1 MIIDISSYNG
11 TIDFD
16 TLIRENDIERVIMR
30 STLKSG
36 EPDPALAA
44 NISRLEKINDSIPIS
59 FYKFTYARN
68 YVDAVL
74 EATEL
79 LYTLKSMLL
88 LKIPETIY
96 LDIEPV
102 NGRVHTP
109 REIAE
114 IISGYVSV
122 FERYEIPLGIYCSY
136 SYLKNMPIW
145 SHDLPFW
152 IARWNDTLGDT
163 SDFNVKMWQYSD
175 KGTVKGINGVV
186 DLSRYVQYE
195 AIH

>member
-30 STLKSG
+30 STLKTG
-36 EPDPALAA
+36 APDSALSA
-44 NISRLEKINDSIPIS
+44 NISRLRKADTLIPID

-68 YVDAVL
+68 YADAVL
-74 EATEL
+74 EATDL

-88 LKIPETIY
+88 LNIPEFIY

-102 NGRVHTP
+102 NGKAHTAK
-109 REIAE
+109 EIAE
-114 IISGYVSV
+114 IIAGYLSV

-136 SYLKNMPIW
+136 SYLVNMPVW
-145 SHDLPFW
+145 SRELSFW
-152 IARWNDTLGDT
+152 VARWNSTLGDIYEF
-163 SDFNVKMWQYSD
+163 DGFDVKMWQYSD
-175 KGTVKGINGVV
+175 KGNIAGINGPV
-186 DLSRYVQYE
+186 DLSRYV
-195 AIH
+195 

>member
-11 TIDFD
+11 TIDFE
-16 TLIRENDIERVIMR
+16 TLVKENDIERIIMR
-30 STLKSG
+30 STTKNG
-36 EPDPALAA
+36 APDTALAA
-44 NISRLEKINDSIPIS
+44 NISRLEKVDNSIPID

-68 YVDAVL
+68 YADAVL

-79 LYTLKSMLL
+79 LYTLKSMILL
-88 LKIPETIY
+88 NVPGTIY
-96 LDIEPV
+96 IDIEPV
-102 NGRVHTP
+102 NGKAHTS

-114 IISGYVSV
+114 IIAGYASV
-122 FERYEIPLGIYCSY
+122 FRGFNGEFGIYCSY

-152 IARWNDTLGDT
+152 VARWNDTLGDT

-175 KGTVKGINGVV
+175 HGSVKGITGPV
-186 DLSRYVQYE
+186 DLSRYVK
-195 AIH
+195 

>member
-11 TIDFD
+11 NIDFD
-16 TLIRENDIERVIMR
+16 TLVKENDIERVIMR
-30 STLKSG
+30 STTKNG
-36 EPDPALAA
+36 EPDLALSA
-44 NISRLEKINDSIPIS
+44 NISRLKKVNDSIPID

-68 YVDAVL
+68 YTDAVL

-88 LKIPETIY
+88 LYIPETIY

-102 NGRVHTP
+102 NGKAHTP

-114 IISGYVSV
+114 IIAGYMSV
-122 FERYEIPLGIYCSY
+122 FKSYDVELGIYCSY

-145 SHDLPFW
+145 SHVFLTFW
-152 IARWNDTLGDT
+152 VARWNDTLGNT
-163 SDFNVKMWQYSD
+163 SDFDVKMWQYSD
-175 KGTVKGINGVV
+175 KGSLAGINGPV
-186 DLSRYVQYE
+186 DLSRYV
-195 AIH
+195 

>member
-16 TLIRENDIERVIMR
+16 TLIEENDIERVIMR
-30 STLKSG
+30 STLKG
-36 EPDPALAA
+36 GAPDSTLSA
-44 NISRLEKINDSIPIS
+44 NVSRLRKADDLVPID

-74 EATEL
+74 EATDL

-88 LKIPETIY
+88 LKIPKTIY

-102 NGRVHTP
+102 NGKAHTT

-114 IISGYVSV
+114 IIAGYLSV
-122 FERYEIPLGIYCSY
+122 FERCEIPLGIYCSY
-136 SYLKNMPIW
+136 SYLNNMPIW
-145 SHDLPFW
+145 SRDLPFW
-152 IARWNDTLGDT
+152 VARWNTILGSTAGFD
-163 SDFNVKMWQYSD
+163 VKMWQYSD
-175 KGTVKGINGVV
+175 NGNVAGINGPV
-186 DLSRYVQYE
+186 DLSRFV
-195 AIH
+195 